1 MTQDEII
8 RFAIQCRLVT
18 TGNCDGL
25 YMDALTEF
33 AKLAV
38 AKALAQEKALQALHS
53 ENERLGLYQDAYG
66 TTKERLMAEI
76 NVLTELVQGL
86 SIKIA
91 EMEKTHVKRNDVLD
105 EVTKEIESL
114 AIAFGVDTVHSFM
127 MLIRSMKE

>member
-1 MTQDEII
+1 MTPEDEAFNDIE
-8 RFAIQCRLVT
+8 RQ
-18 TGNCDGL
+18 
-25 YMDALTEF
+25 
-33 AKLAV
+33 AKQRKEAV
-38 AKALAQEKALQALHS
+38 LQALHD

-105 EVTKEIESL
+105 EVTKEIEQL

>member
-1 MTQDEII
+1 MDYEDEAFNYIE
-8 RFAIQCRLVT
+8 QQ
-18 TGNCDGL
+18 
-25 YMDALTEF
+25 
-33 AKLAV
+33 AKQRKEAV
-38 AKALAQEKALQALHS
+38 LQALHN
-53 ENERLGLYQDAYG
+53 ENERLGLYEGVYYDALKPEP
-66 TTKERLMAEI
+66 TKEQMLTETKERLMAEI

-105 EVTKEIESL
+105 EVTKEIEQL